1 MNIQRGVSYKE
12 RIPIFIDKEQ
22 KQDGTF
28 YCFDGHNYGFISE
41 SRLKEFKQFKTD
53 YLPIFRDKK
62 NDTIVNES
70 YDKSDKKSR
79 KHKLKTLKRLH
90 TEFIRDAQILQK
102 ETNGL
107 INLFKTGSNVKTAVE
122 LAFHFLNEKEIS
134 AEDITLLES
143 EWIENASCGAFI
155 FADKYEGEAFKYDLN
170 SAYPSIYSNVHLL
183 LPVKQGEFKKLTKDE
198 FLKKG
203 FVSYGIYRCTIEYNN
218 DDKNNHKIFKLND
231 KNYYTNIDINYA
243 VKLGFKITLIEDEDF
258 NFLSYDRSRTKTGS
272 ECFSEFVKLLYPLR
286 KNVIVKDRVKSLLRC
301 LWGALSQR
309 NIFKKKYKMDVETEL
324 FDDCDIV
331 EMVPFN
337 NDSYQITY
345 MKRDKPYETNYA
357 RMKPFLLSKGRVKIS
372 EYIAPYKQH
381 IKRCHTDSMTSTIE
395 LKHIEHS
402 LELGKMKLEKSGYCV
417 ITNSMNEEWK
427 EEK

>member
-28 YCFDGHNYGFISE
+28 YCYDGHNYGYINE
-41 SRLKEFKQFKTD
+41 SQLKEFKQFKTD

-90 TEFIRDAQILQK
+90 TEFIRDAPILQK

-203 FVSYGIYRCTIEYNN
+203 FVSYGIYRCTIEYNH
-218 DDKNNHKIFKLND
+218 DDRNNHKIFKLND
-231 KNYYTNIDINYA
+231 KNYY
-243 VKLGFKITLIEDEDF
+243 
-258 NFLSYDRSRTKTGS
+258 
-272 ECFSEFVKLLYPLR
+272 
-286 KNVIVKDRVKSLLRC
+286 
-301 LWGALSQR
+301 
-309 NIFKKKYKMDVETEL
+309 
-324 FDDCDIV
+324 
-331 EMVPFN
+331 
-337 NDSYQITY
+337 
-345 MKRDKPYETNYA
+345 
-357 RMKPFLLSKGRVKIS
+357 
-372 EYIAPYKQH
+372 
-381 IKRCHTDSMTSTIE
+381 
-395 LKHIEHS
+395 KH
-402 LELGKMKLEKSGYCV
+402 
-417 ITNSMNEEWK
+417 
-427 EEK
+427 